1 MAKRRANFADQYPH
15 VYIAKDTKITQ
26 IQCTFPDLNTVEN
39 LLATL
44 WYYNLIADVEIIAEG
59 IIKTFVRDGQM
70 MSEDGDFKLIF
81 TTADERVEDLKK
93 II

>member
-1 MAKRRANFADQYPH
+1 LP
-15 VYIAKDTKITQ
+15 
-26 IQCTFPDLNTVEN
+26 
-39 LLATL
+39 TL
-44 WYYNLIADVEIIAEG
+44 WYYNIIADVEIIAEG
-59 IIKTFVRDGQM
+59 IIKTFVRNGQM

>member
-1 MAKRRANFADQYPH
+1 LP
-15 VYIAKDTKITQ
+15 II
-26 IQCTFPDLNTVEN
+26 
-39 LLATL
+39 
-44 WYYNLIADVEIIAEG
+44 WYYNLVADVEIIAEG
-59 IIKTFVRDGQM
+59 IIKTFVRDNIL